1 MQMAEDQHQQ
11 VSEEVVKA
19 ALGVAK
25 GIDADGVVVY
35 VEALDTDE
43 RLKQIAEQAKQAIF
57 VVRDKRDAERVR
69 GMKVPTVSVPPV
81 NLTRFGQVKMAML
94 MAFSKRLLK
103 PKQTYVFLTGVQG
116 KKLDTI
122 GVMTVGDE
130 YELIQSVDQPR
141 LNQQIRGPVFER
153 ALRLAV
159 ELAQEGREGSPVGAI
174 FVIGDDAEVAKYC
187 EQHIINPFKGYPEKH
202 RNILDEA
209 MGETIKNFA
218 TLDGAFIVK
227 GTGVIVS
234 CGTHLRPSLA
244 GKDLPQGL
252 GSRHAVAAAI
262 TASTKCV
269 AVTVSQSTGAVR
281 VWRRGQMIIE
291 LERGVQAPAEAGAST
306 TESGDD

>member
-1 MQMAEDQHQQ
+1 MSTDEQQQQ
-11 VSEEVVKA
+11 VSGEVVKA
-19 ALGVAK
+19 ALAVAK
-25 GIDADGVVVY
+25 GVDADGLVVY
-35 VEALDTDE
+35 VDALDSDDRIKFIVE
-43 RLKQIAEQAKQAIF
+43 RAKRAIF
-57 VVRDKRDAERVR
+57 VVRDRRDAERVK
-69 GMKVPTVSVPPV
+69 GTKCPTVSVPPV
-81 NLTRFGQVKMAML
+81 PLTRFGQVKMAVL

-116 KKLDTI
+116 KNLDTI

-153 ALRLAV
+153 CLSLAV

-187 EQHIINPFKGYPEKH
+187 EQHIINPFKGYPEKS
-202 RNILDEA
+202 RNVLDEA
-209 MGETIKNFA
+209 MKETVKNFS
-218 TLDGAFIVK
+218 TLDGAFIIK
-227 GTGVIVS
+227 GSGVIVS

-252 GSRHAVAAAI
+252 GSRHAIAAAI

-269 AVTVSQSTGAVR
+269 AITVSQSTGAVR

-291 LERGVQAPAEAGAST
+291 LERGVQAPADVR
-306 TESGDD
+306 ESAPESSGE